1 MILTRLRLTH
11 VRNHRHSEIDCPR
24 GIVLLW
30 GENGAGKTSI
40 LEAVSMLCTSR
51 SFVSTQDRTL
61 VTKGEDTL
69 RLEGAFLT
77 DNGVAH
83 TVSFAYP
90 GPANRKTILLDNA
103 SLESVAELFG
113 RFPLV
118 TLSPQHRAIT
128 SGGPAER
135 RGFLDFVVSQVNHAY
150 LLDLMEYRRVLRHR
164 NALLAAHERRTAQLE
179 AQLEPWDCALAACAV
194 RIVRRRASFIT
205 AYQPYFVDAMRSIVD
220 GREAPTFRYRNSAEI
235 DTDAADAAEAFRE
248 ALARCLHH
256 DVRRGATSIGPH
268 RDDLDILLN
277 GMDVRAHASQGQHKT
292 LLISLKVGEWF
303 YLNDHLD
310 ERPMFLLDDVF
321 SELDDERL
329 ARILRIIPSLGQTFI
344 TTANQSILP
353 HVPDIAGGK
362 ALYRVDGGTVLAYA
376 EAA

>member
-11 VRNHRHSEIDCPR
+11 LRNHRHSEIDCPQ

-61 VTKGEDTL
+61 VAKGEETL
-69 RLEGAFLT
+69 RVEGAFQT

-90 GPANRKTILLDNA
+90 GAANRKAILLDNA
-103 SLESVAELFG
+103 PLESVAELFG

-164 NALLAAHERRTAQLE
+164 NALLAAHERRTPQLD
-179 AQLEPWDCALAACAV
+179 AQLEPWDSALAACAV

-205 AYQPYFVDAMRSIVD
+205 EYQPYFIDAMRSIVD

-235 DTDAADAAEAFRE
+235 DTGAADAADAFRG
-248 ALARCLHH
+248 ALERSLHT
-256 DVRRGATSIGPH
+256 DVRRGTTSIGPH

-303 YLNDHLD
+303 FLNDHLD

-321 SELDDERL
+321 SELDDARL

-344 TTANQSILP
+344 TTANQSILQ
-353 HVPDIAGGK
+353 HVPDISGGK
-362 ALYRVDGGTVLAYA
+362 ALYRVDGGTILAYA

>member
-11 VRNHRHSEIDCPR
+11 VRNHRHSDIDCPR

-30 GENGAGKTSI
+30 GENGAGKTSV
-40 LEAVSMLCTSR
+40 LEAVSMLCTTR
-51 SFVSTQDRTL
+51 SFVTAQDRTVL
-61 VTKGEDTL
+61 ARGEDAL
-69 RLEGAFLT
+69 QLHGDFLT

-83 TVSFAYP
+83 TVSLSYP
-90 GPANRKTILLDNA
+90 GPNNRKTVLLDNA
-103 SLESVAELFG
+103 PLESASELFG

-128 SGGPAER
+128 SGGPSER
-135 RGFLDFVVSQVNHAY
+135 RGFLDFVVSQVHHSY
-150 LLDLMEYRRVLRHR
+150 LLDLIEYRRVLRHR
-164 NALLAAHERRTAQLE
+164 NALLGAHERATSALE
-179 AQLEPWDCALAACAV
+179 AQLEPWDAALASCGA
-194 RIVRRRASFIT
+194 RIMRKRAAFIIE
-205 AYQPYFVDAMRSIVD
+205 YQPYFEDAMRRIVD
-220 GREAPTFRYRNSAEI
+220 GRELPTFRYRSSA
-235 DTDAADAAEAFRE
+235 DVDPSSDGAAAAFRD
-248 ALARCLHH
+248 ALARALHG
-256 DVRRGATSIGPH
+256 DVRRSTTSVGPH

-292 LLISLKVGEWF
+292 LLISLKAGEWF

-329 ARILRIIPSLGQTFI
+329 TRILRILPALGQSFI
-344 TTANQSILP
+344 TTANQSILR
-353 HVPDIAGGK
+353 HVPMIDGGR
-362 ALYRVDGGTVLAYA
+362 ALYRVDAGSVCEYA

>member
-1 MILTRLRLTH
+1 MILSRLRLTH

-30 GENGAGKTSI
+30 GENGAGKTSV
-40 LEAVSMLCTSR
+40 LEAVSMLCTTR
-51 SFVSTQDRTL
+51 SFVTAQDRTVL
-61 VTKGEDTL
+61 SRGEDAMQL
-69 RLEGAFLT
+69 HGDFLT

-83 TVSFAYP
+83 TVSFSYP
-90 GPANRKTILLDNA
+90 GPNNRKTLLLDNA
-103 SLESVAELFG
+103 PLESASELFG

-128 SGGPAER
+128 SGGPSER
-135 RGFLDFVVSQVNHAY
+135 RGFLDFVVSQVHHTY
-150 LLDLMEYRRVLRHR
+150 LLDLIEYRRVLRHR
-164 NALLAAHERRTAQLE
+164 NALLAAHDRSTPALESQLD
-179 AQLEPWDCALAACAV
+179 PWDAALAACGV
-194 RIVRRRASFIT
+194 RIMRKRAAFISE
-205 AYQPYFVDAMRSIVD
+205 YQPYFEDAMHRIVD
-220 GREAPTFRYRNSAEI
+220 GREVPTFRYRSSAEI
-235 DTDAADAAEAFRE
+235 DCGDAGAAVAFRE
-248 ALARCLHH
+248 SLARCLNG
-256 DVRRGATSIGPH
+256 DVRRGATSVGPH

-292 LLISLKVGEWF
+292 LLISLKAGEWF

-329 ARILRIIPSLGQTFI
+329 SRILRILPALGQSFI
-344 TTANQSILP
+344 TTANQSFLQ
-353 HVPDIAGGK
+353 HVPALEGGR
-362 ALYRVDGGTVLAYA
+362 ALYRVDGGTVRAYA